1 MAVTSTPIFAQ
12 TPYVKSLTLV
22 AQTACTTRAPTA
34 TGSLAGA
41 NITAFV
47 PVSTNG
53 LRIDSIGVTAASSGI
68 SVASVANIVG
78 IWAWDGTTAF
88 LINEILTTAV
98 SPSATALSYSG
109 MLTYAQP
116 LILPA
121 AFALYASVSVTTTAG
136 GAALVVTAYGG
147 AY

>member
-1 MAVTSTPIFAQ
+1 MAVTATPIFAQ
-12 TPYVKSLTLV
+12 TPYVKSLTLA
-22 AQTACTTRAPTA
+22 AQTACTTRGPTA
-34 TGSLAGA
+34 TANLAAA

-53 LRIDSIGVTAASSGI
+53 LRIDSITVTAASTGI
-68 SVASVANIVG
+68 SVASVANVVG

-98 SPSATALSYSG
+98 SPSTTALSYTG
-109 MLTYAQP
+109 TLTYAQP

-121 AFALYASVSVTTTAG
+121 AFALYASVSVTTTAA